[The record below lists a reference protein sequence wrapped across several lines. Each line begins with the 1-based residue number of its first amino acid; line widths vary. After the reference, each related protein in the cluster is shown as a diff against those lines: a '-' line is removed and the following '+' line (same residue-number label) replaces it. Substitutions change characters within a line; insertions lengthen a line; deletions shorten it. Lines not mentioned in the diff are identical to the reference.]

1 MYEILDLKNK
11 IGGGYNKFWHNKTFT
26 ALLKVQGV
34 ARKVKLPLL
43 ISFIE

>member
-1 MYEILDLKNK
+1 MYEILDLKLK
-11 IGGGYNKFWHNKTFT
+11 SVVATISFGTTKTFT
-26 ALLKVQGV
+26 VLLKVQGV